1 MQIEDRLPFS
11 DHGAGLT
18 PPQDAPT
25 GADAGDQAEAALLQ
39 YRYAASLM
47 QGDETGKID
56 LSDQSHLQHIP
67 PVISACRFLTT
78 LNLSGTAVSN
88 LEALAPLPRLER
100 LALWGTGVHDLTPL
114 RHIKT
119 LRWLNLG
126 CTEVT
131 NIDALADLPHLEFL
145 DLSHTPVESLAPLA
159 GNIRMRELIL
169 RGSQVTCIA
178 PVSRL
183 RDLMLLDIAGTKV
196 AETRHVAALK
206 NLSWFNTGPL

>member
-1 MQIEDRLPFS
+1 MQTEERPPFTDRGL
-11 DHGAGLT
+11 ALT
-18 PPQDAPT
+18 PPPEAAHSAHTATD
-25 GADAGDQAEAALLQ
+25 AEAAQQQ
-39 YRYAASLM
+39 YQFAASLM
-47 QGDETGKID
+47 QGDETRQID
-56 LSDQSHLQHIP
+56 LSDQSHLLHIP

-88 LEALAPLPRLER
+88 LEALASLPRLER

-145 DLSHTPVESLAPLA
+145 DLSHTPVDSLEPLA

-196 AETRHVAALK
+196 AETRHVACLK